1 MAVSYVG
8 AGTAVYDNATS
19 PLTVTRPTCNVG
31 DLLVMFVG
39 QKPSSAN
46 GGTVTTPS
54 GWTLVGQ
61 LTGAGGYGTTL
72 GADTGNTNLRIYT
85 KVAVAGD
92 SGTTLSLAHGKTNVL
107 WARILAFR
115 SATGVFDTSGF
126 ASGSDT
132 SSGTAVSATMSSN
145 PGITVGDMV
154 AWGMCIPTDVT
165 TPSQFSSHNITQ
177 TGVTYGT
184 KTEVGELDSSTNNDI
199 GGFIAYAPVSSG
211 TGTANP
217 VITAT
222 AGGTTTN
229 VRGPVCMIRMREGA
243 AAAITGSGAP
253 VEPSTPDTASG
264 SGTVAWPAISGS
276 GAATEAATPDTAS
289 GAGTV
294 FWATISGAGAA
305 VEAGVDLAAGSGT
318 LRISGAGA
326 ATEAGAD
333 SATCSGGVRVQG
345 SGAATEAA
353 TADSCTA
360 SGGLRVSGQGAATEA
375 ATLDVLAGSAD
386 VDVTGSS
393 SLQEFGIDTAFA
405 EGTVETVIWGS
416 GALLETGADSAAS
429 TGWVRVAGQAAP
441 VETLLD
447 LAASS
452 GTVLIFGQGS
462 ASESGLDALS
472 GLAMAIVS
480 GQLSLFELGDDILG
494 GSGQVVVQ
502 GSGSPVE
509 SGWDIA
515 EGVGYKMAEVGIS
528 VSATSLMSSFGEK
541 GGVTSGLMDLLSS
554 VGESHITGSLGSA
567 SIFETVA
574 FLIGSSTSKFQR
586 AEVEIFESIRANIYP
601 FIEGMEKFPR
611 YQDVRRREVEF
622 SRAPQSLSS
631 LNARRRPRDFECIIR
646 RKG

>member
-8 AGTAVYDNATS
+8 AGAAVYDDATS

-92 SGTTLSLAHGKTNVL
+92 SGTTLSLAHGGTNVL

-115 SATGVFDTSGF
+115 SATGAFDTSGF

-145 PGITVGDMV
+145 PGVTVGDMV

-177 TGVTYGT
+177 TGATFGT
-184 KTEVGELDSSTNNDI
+184 KTEIGELDSSTNNDI
-199 GGFIAYAPVSSG
+199 GGFLAYAPVSAG

-229 VRGPVCMIRMREGA
+229 VRGPVCMIRMREAVTTINGSGA
-243 AAAITGSGAP
+243 PVESSTPDIASGSGTVAWPAITGSGAP
-253 VEPSTPDTASG
+253 VEPSTSDTA
-264 SGTVAWPAISGS
+264 A
-276 GAATEAATPDTAS
+276 
-289 GAGTV
+289 GAGSV
-294 FWATISGAGAA
+294 FWATISGSGAA
-305 VEAGVDLAAGSGT
+305 VEAGADLAAGSGT

-345 SGAATEAA
+345 SGAATEAV

-429 TGWVRVAGQAAP
+429 TGWVRVVGQAAP
-441 VETLLD
+441 AEFLPD
-447 LAASS
+447 LAASA

-472 GLAMAIVS
+472 GLARAIVS
-480 GQLSLFELGDDILG
+480 GHLSLFEMGDDILG
-494 GSGQVVVQ
+494 GSGQIVVQ
-502 GSGSPVE
+502 GSGAPVE
-509 SGWDIA
+509 FGWDIA
-515 EGVGYKMAEVGIS
+515 EGVGYKMVEASFS
-528 VSATSLMSSFGEK
+528 VSTTSLTSAFVEK
-541 GGVTSGLMDLLSS
+541 GGAAGCLINLLDAIE
-554 VGESHITGSLGSA
+554 ESHITGSLGSA
-567 SIFETVA
+567 LIFETVT
-574 FLIGSSTSKFQR
+574 FLIDSSTSKFQL
-586 AEVEIFESIRANIYP
+586 AEIELFELIRANVYP
-601 FIEGMEKFPR
+601 FVEGMEKFPR
-611 YQDVRRREVEF
+611 YQDVRRREIELF
-622 SRAPQSLSS
+622 RSLRT
-631 LNARRRPRDFECIIR
+631 LNNLDVRRRPYDFECIIG

>member
-1 MAVSYVG
+1 
-8 AGTAVYDNATS
+8 
-19 PLTVTRPTCNVG
+19 
-31 DLLVMFVG
+31 MFVG

-72 GADTGNTNLRIYT
+72 GADTGNTNLRIYA

-92 SGTTLSLAHGKTNVL
+92 SAAAVSLVHATTNVL
-107 WARILAFR
+107 WARTLAFR
-115 SATGVFDTSGF
+115 SATGSFDTSGF

-132 SSGTAVSATMSSN
+132 TSGTAVSATMGSN
-145 PGITVGDMV
+145 PGVTAGDMV
-154 AWGMCIPTDVT
+154 AWAMCIPTDVT

-177 TGVTYGT
+177 TGATYGT

-229 VRGPVCMIRMREGA
+229 VRGPVCMIRMREA
-243 AAAITGSGAP
+243 VTTINGSGAP
-253 VEPSTPDTASG
+253 VESSTPDTASG

-289 GAGTV
+289 GAGSV
-294 FWATISGAGAA
+294 FWATISGSGSA
-305 VEAGVDLAAGSGT
+305 VEAGADLAAGSGT

-326 ATEAGAD
+326 ATEVGAD

-360 SGGLRVSGQGAATEA
+360 SGGLRVSGQGAAAEA

-393 SLQEFGIDTAFA
+393 LLQEFGIDTAFA

-416 GALLETGADSAAS
+416 GALLEVGSDSAAS

-472 GLAMAIVS
+472 GLARAIVS
-480 GQLSLFELGDDILG
+480 GHLSLFELGDDILG

-502 GSGSPVE
+502 GSGAPVE

-515 EGVGYKMAEVGIS
+515 EGVSYKMVEIGIS
-528 VSATSLMSSFGEK
+528 V
-541 GGVTSGLMDLLSS
+541 
-554 VGESHITGSLGSA
+554 
-567 SIFETVA
+567 
-574 FLIGSSTSKFQR
+574 
-586 AEVEIFESIRANIYP
+586 
-601 FIEGMEKFPR
+601 
-611 YQDVRRREVEF
+611 DVRRR
-622 SRAPQSLSS
+622 PCDL
-631 LNARRRPRDFECIIR
+631 ECIIR